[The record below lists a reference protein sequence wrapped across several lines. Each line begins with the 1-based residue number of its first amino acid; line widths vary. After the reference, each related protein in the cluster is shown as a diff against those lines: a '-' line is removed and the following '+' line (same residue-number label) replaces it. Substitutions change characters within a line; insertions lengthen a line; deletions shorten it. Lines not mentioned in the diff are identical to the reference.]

1 MRSQKGKLCEYVSC
15 VINVFACLVGKKTK
29 DIADPRADIG
39 NRRELRTCVAEREA
53 ESAMVSVREAKL
65 AAKTAPDKINLLVSH
80 HDQHFMLVQITD
92 LLLLPVWNFS
102 ITMFSS

>member
-1 MRSQKGKLCEYVSC
+1 
-15 VINVFACLVGKKTK
+15 
-29 DIADPRADIG
+29 
-39 NRRELRTCVAEREA
+39 
-53 ESAMVSVREAKL
+53 MVSVREAKL

-92 LLLLPVWNFS
+92 LLLLPVWDFS